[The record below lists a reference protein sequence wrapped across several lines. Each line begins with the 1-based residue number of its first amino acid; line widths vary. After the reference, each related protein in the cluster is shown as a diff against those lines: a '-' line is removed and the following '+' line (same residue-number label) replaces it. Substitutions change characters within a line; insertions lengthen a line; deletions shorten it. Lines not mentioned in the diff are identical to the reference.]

1 MPPNMLKKLLILSLE
16 EKILS
21 GASLLACICV
31 FFPWIGGEWLGGRM
45 IAYSGLGFFTS
56 FIGIGILLLHAF
68 ILLPTAMAL
77 AGKKQLFRREFNEPA
92 RLAAAALASIL
103 TMAVW
108 SVLTKFTFEFSRLQ
122 IHFGLYGT
130 LIGSLVA
137 TLYAFL
143 VLQESRK
150 ASLQGMFHL
159 KKEPEPT
166 APPPPATEP
175 EDYRIHP

>member
-1 MPPNMLKKLLILSLE
+1 
-16 EKILS
+16 
-21 GASLLACICV
+21 
-31 FFPWIGGEWLGGRM
+31 
-45 IAYSGLGFFTS
+45 
-56 FIGIGILLLHAF
+56 
-68 ILLPTAMAL
+68 MAL